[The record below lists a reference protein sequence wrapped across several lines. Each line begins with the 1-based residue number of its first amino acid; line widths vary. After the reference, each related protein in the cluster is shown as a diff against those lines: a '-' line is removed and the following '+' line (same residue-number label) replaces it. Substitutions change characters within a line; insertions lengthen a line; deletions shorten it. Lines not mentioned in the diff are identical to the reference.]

1 MNTPGNQ
8 RLLAD
13 TGPAMRRAVLA
24 VGVFLAVVATASLLQ
39 QQAEPG
45 QPQAVTIPG

>member
-1 MNTPGNQ
+1 MNTHGNQ

-13 TGPAMRRAVLA
+13 TGPMRRTVLA

-45 QPQAVTIPG
+45 QPQAITLPG